1 MMLVLGGKL
10 ASGCL
15 GTERSGV
22 GENRLLGEGGT
33 SLREGLREGLGCWAE
48 ACEAEAVTN
57 RTSVLC
63 CSSRAHFCIIVRM
76 VSIP

>member
-1 MMLVLGGKL
+1 MSVLGGKL
-10 ASGCL
+10 EWGCL
-15 GTERSGV
+15 SMEGSRVSGYRTFGV
-22 GENRLLGEGGT
+22 GGT